1 MLRPLITIVAM
12 VALLA
17 AGLGIGTLAARD
29 NALVP
34 LMWVH
39 ALLPGLVCAWLLYGP
54 SLPVRRPVQPAEH
67 EAPAT

>member
-1 MLRPLITIVAM
+1 VLRPLITIVVM
-12 VALLA
+12 VGLLA

-29 NALVP
+29 NTLVP

-54 SLPVRRPVQPAEH
+54 KLPARRPPRPVEH